1 MTYTADSSAIDLQS
15 LEDVTGK
22 GLVARYEGDSW
33 KIGKA
38 GFVVDSLVSPLSAG
52 LLAQID
58 EAESTGKTLVYVSQN
73 DVLAAIFMV
82 EDSLKP
88 ESKLLISQLK
98 EMGVTPILLTGDQ
111 EKTARY
117 VASQVGIDRVI
128 ANCLPT
134 DKVLLS
140 KNYKPSLRLSA
151 WSETASTTL
160 LPLPKPMSA
169 MLWEAERTSLWSQ
182 LTSYSWKT

>member
-1 MTYTADSSAIDLQS
+1 
-15 LEDVTGK
+15 
-22 GLVARYEGDSW
+22 LVAGYEGDSW

-58 EAESTGKTLVYVSQN
+58 EAESSGKTLVYVSQN
-73 DVLAAIFMV
+73 DVLVAIFMV

-88 ESKLLISQLK
+88 ESKQLIAQLK

-117 VASQVGIDRVI
+117 VASQ
-128 ANCLPT
+128 
-134 DKVLLS
+134 
-140 KNYKPSLRLSA
+140 
-151 WSETASTTL
+151 
-160 LPLPKPMSA
+160 
-169 MLWEAERTSLWSQ
+169 
-182 LTSYSWKT
+182 